1 MTFTIRNMNTEDY
14 ESVKN
19 IYLEGIA
26 TKKATFQT
34 TVSDYVTW
42 SNGHIK
48 ECCYVATDE
57 EDQILGWVALSP
69 TSSRCVYRGVD
80 EVSIYITQKARG
92 RKIGT
97 SLLNK
102 VIEESE
108 KHGIWTLQSG
118 IFEINEASIALHK
131 KCGFRIVGTRENIAQ
146 DVDGIWRNTVIME
159 RRSKIVGIDK
169 PNKSNV

>member
-1 MTFTIRNMNTEDY
+1 MTYSIRNMNKEDY
-14 ESVKN
+14 ENVKS
-19 IYLEGIA
+19 IYLEGIL

-34 TVSDYVTW
+34 TVSDYDTW
-42 SNGHIK
+42 SKGHIND
-48 ECCYVATDE
+48 CRFVATDE
-57 EDQILGWVALSP
+57 DNQVLGWVALSP

-80 EVSIYITQKARG
+80 EVSIYISQKARG
-92 RKIGT
+92 KKIGT
-97 SLLNK
+97 ALLNK

-108 KHGIWTLQSG
+108 KLGIWTLQSG

-159 RRSKIVGIDK
+159 RRSKIIGI
-169 PNKSNV
+169 